1 MKEFTKIQN
10 FNLIDFTSV
19 EFPSDIDATLH
30 PCDMPSP
37 TYRELKRLL
46 GRLKWNMD
54 FKTWFAF
61 NLCIYDNYIF
71 VKFRS
76 DKELLS
82 LVYLLKKV
90 EDSNPTL
97 KETIRIWREDESQL
111 PSGQKFLIESILNIY
126 YQDLFAPSDYVYRR
140 GLWYEE
146 MIDNF
151 IEDYKPRVINVGDSL
166 QIRKENFSTFLHD
179 LRHKTAMNVLNNKN
193 FGFGLKTYAFLGTLQ
208 YVFTE
213 EDLTDY
219 YRDLEEKY
227 WESYPDLKESYLKRL
242 GMKTFG

>member
-10 FNLIDFTSV
+10 FNLIDFTTV
-19 EFPSDIDATLH
+19 EFPSDFDATLH

-61 NLCIYDNYIF
+61 NLCIYDNSIF
-71 VKFRS
+71 AKFRS

-90 EDSNPTL
+90 EDSNPSL
-97 KETIRIWREDESQL
+97 KETIRIWREDESQF

-126 YQDLFAPSDYVYRR
+126 YQYLFAPSDYVYRR

-146 MIDNF
+146 VIDNF

-193 FGFGLKTYAFLGTLQ
+193 FGFGLKTYVFLGTLQ

-219 YRDLEEKY
+219 YRNSEEEY

>member
-1 MKEFTKIQN
+1 MKEFTKIQD

-19 EFPSDIDATLH
+19 EFPSDFDATLY

-37 TYRELKRLL
+37 TYREMKRLL

-61 NLCIYDNYIF
+61 NLCIYDNHIF
-71 VKFRS
+71 AKFRS

-90 EDSNPTL
+90 EDSNPAL

-111 PSGQKFLIESILNIY
+111 PSGQKFLIDSILNIY
-126 YQDLFAPSDYVYRR
+126 YQYLFAPSDYVYRR
-140 GLWYEE
+140 GLWYEQL
-146 MIDNF
+146 IDEF
-151 IEDYKPRVINVGDSL
+151 IEDHKPRVINVGDSL

-193 FGFGLKTYAFLGTLQ
+193 FGFGLKTYVFLGTLQ
-208 YVFTE
+208 YMFTE
-213 EDLTDY
+213 EDFTDY
-219 YRDLEEKY
+219 YRDEEKKH
-227 WESYPDLKESYLKRL
+227 WELYPDLKEPYYKRL

>member
-1 MKEFTKIQN
+1 MEI
-10 FNLIDFTSV
+10 IDFTSIT
-19 EFPSDIDATLH
+19 FPSDFDSTLH

-61 NLCIYDNYIF
+61 NLCIYNNYIF
-71 VKFRS
+71 AKFRS
-76 DKELLS
+76 NKECLS

-90 EDSNPTL
+90 EDSNQAL

-111 PSGQKFLIESILNIY
+111 SSSQKFLIESILNVY
-126 YQDLFAPSDYVYRR
+126 YQYLFGPSAYISR
-140 GLWYEE
+140 GGMWFEKVL
-146 MIDNF
+146 DNF

-179 LRHKTAMNVLNNKN
+179 LKHKTAMNVLNNKN
-193 FGFGLKTYAFLGTLQ
+193 FGFGLKTYVFFGQLI

-213 EDLTDY
+213 EDLSDY
-219 YRDLEEKY
+219 YRDLEAKH

>member
-1 MKEFTKIQN
+1 MKEFTKIQD

-19 EFPSDIDATLH
+19 EFPSDFDATLH

-61 NLCIYDNYIF
+61 NLCIYDNSIF
-71 VKFRS
+71 AKFRS

-90 EDSNPTL
+90 EDSNPSL
-97 KETIRIWREDESQL
+97 KETIRIWREDESQF

-126 YQDLFAPSDYVYRR
+126 YQYLFAPSDYVYRR

-146 MIDNF
+146 VIDNF

-193 FGFGLKTYAFLGTLQ
+193 FGFGLKTYVFLGTLQ

-219 YRDLEEKY
+219 YRNSEEEY

>member
-1 MKEFTKIQN
+1 MKEFTKIQD
-10 FNLIDFTSV
+10 FNLIDFTSIT
-19 EFPSDIDATLH
+19 FPSDFDATLY

-37 TYRELKRLL
+37 TYREFKRLL

-54 FKTWFAF
+54 FKTWFTF

-71 VKFRS
+71 AKFRS

-90 EDSNPTL
+90 EDSNPSL

-126 YQDLFAPSDYVYRR
+126 YQYLFAPSDYVYRR

-146 MIDNF
+146 LIDRF
-151 IEDYKPRVINVGDSL
+151 IEDHKPRVINVGDSL

-179 LRHKTAMNVLNNKN
+179 LKHKTAMNVLNSKN

-208 YVFTE
+208 YVFTK

-219 YRDLEEKY
+219 YRDLEEKH

-242 GMKTFG
+242 GMKTFD

>member
-1 MKEFTKIQN
+1 MKEFTKIQD

-19 EFPSDIDATLH
+19 EFPSDFDATLH

-61 NLCIYDNYIF
+61 NLYIYDNFIF
-71 VKFRS
+71 AKFRS

-97 KETIRIWREDESQL
+97 KEAIRIWREDESQF
-111 PSGQKFLIESILNIY
+111 PSGEKFLIDSILNIY
-126 YQDLFAPSDYVYRR
+126 YQDLFAPSDYVYSR
-140 GLWYEE
+140 GKRFENLL
-146 MIDNF
+146 DKF

-166 QIRKENFSTFLHD
+166 QIRTENFSTFLHD

-219 YRDLEEKY
+219 YRDLEEKH

>member
-1 MKEFTKIQN
+1 MKEFTKIQD

-19 EFPSDIDATLH
+19 EFPSDFDATLH

-61 NLCIYDNYIF
+61 NLCIYDNSIF
-71 VKFRS
+71 AKFRS

-90 EDSNPTL
+90 EDSNPSL
-97 KETIRIWREDESQL
+97 KETIRIWREDESQF

-126 YQDLFAPSDYVYRR
+126 YQYLFAPSDYVYRR

-146 MIDNF
+146 VIDNF

-219 YRDLEEKY
+219 YRNSEEEY

>member
-1 MKEFTKIQN
+1 MKIIRI
-10 FNLIDFTSV
+10 IDFTSV
-19 EFPSDIDATLH
+19 EFPSDFDATLY
-30 PCDMPSP
+30 PCDMPSHV
-37 TYRELKRLL
+37 YRELKRLL

-61 NLCIYDNYIF
+61 NLCIYNNFIYG
-71 VKFRS
+71 KFRS

-111 PSGQKFLIESILNIY
+111 PSGQKFLIDSILNIY
-126 YQDLFAPSDYVYRR
+126 YQYLFAPSAYVYKDGRWFENV
-140 GLWYEE
+140 L
-146 MIDNF
+146 DKF

-166 QIRKENFSTFLHD
+166 QIRKENFSTFLRD
-179 LRHKTAMNVLNNKN
+179 LKHKTAMNVLNNKN
-193 FGFGLKTYAFLGTLQ
+193 FGFGFKTYVVLGKLQ
-208 YVFTE
+208 YAFTK

-219 YRDLEEKY
+219 YRDLEKRH
-227 WESYPDLKESYLKRL
+227 WEFIESIS
-242 GMKTFG
+242 

>member
-1 MKEFTKIQN
+1 MKEFTKIQD

-19 EFPSDIDATLH
+19 EFPSDFDATLY

-37 TYRELKRLL
+37 TYREMKRLL

-61 NLCIYDNYIF
+61 NLCIYDNHIF
-71 VKFRS
+71 ANFRS

-90 EDSNPTL
+90 EDSNPAL

-111 PSGQKFLIESILNIY
+111 PSAQKFLIDSILNVY
-126 YQDLFAPSDYVYRR
+126 YQCLFAPSDYVHRR

-146 MIDNF
+146 VIDKF

-179 LRHKTAMNVLNNKN
+179 LKHKTAMNVLNNKN
-193 FGFGLKTYAFLGTLQ
+193 FGFGLKTYAFIGTLQ
-208 YVFTE
+208 YMFTE

-219 YRDLEEKY
+219 YRDEEEKH
-227 WESYPDLKESYLKRL
+227 WELYPDLKESYYKRL